1 MLKVV
6 LFLITFQNLMFD
18 NIIVPFLSPL
28 VREYERWQMVIGLLT
43 QNIQLIKKLFVQQ
56 LTQNILFYFE
66 NIHKLFNWLYK
77 K

>member
-1 MLKVV
+1 
-6 LFLITFQNLMFD
+6 MFD

-66 NIHKLFNWLYK
+66 NIHKLFN
-77 K
+77 